1 MGILVKVLTLAVIG
15 RALLSWFPVD
25 PRNPLVTVLH
35 QITEPILA
43 PLRQVI
49 PRIGMFDIT
58 PIVAIFILYAID
70 RAITSL

>member
-1 MGILVKVLTLAVIG
+1 VGILVKVLTLAVIG

>member
-25 PRNPLVTVLH
+25 QRNPLVTVLH